1 MGEAKSRR
9 VARASSIGFEASFDR
24 TSEGRYEGR
33 LSMARRYDFDCAEGD
48 SRSFRYTELVLQ
60 SDQRNG

>member
-9 VARASSIGFEASFDR
+9 VARVSSIGFEASFDR

-33 LSMARRYDFDCAEGD
+33 LTIGKAI
-48 SRSFRYTELVLQ
+48 
-60 SDQRNG
+60 